1 MFEHSVEI
9 KMNCDVETAFKWL
22 IDLSNLP
29 KYCKDYTPEKVK
41 KVKDGDANG
50 VGAEW
55 FLLSAQLK
63 DVDDADLQEN
73 EKKLK
78 KEVAQTCTIK
88 SVTLPSEFSQV
99 SEIVGVTT
107 VEETFHFV
115 MNADGTTTTVT
126 IKIAATFK
134 GLYILGSPLIKHILR
149 KYYAEMKE
157 SIEKITFLKE

>member
-1 MFEHSVEI
+1 MVFEHSVEI

-22 IDLSNLP
+22 LDLSNLP

-41 KVKDGDANG
+41 KVKEGDANG

-63 DVDDADLQEN
+63 DVDDADLEES

-88 SVTLPSEFSQV
+88 SVTPSSEFSQV
-99 SEIVGVTT
+99 SDVVGVTT
-107 VEETFHFV
+107 ATETFHFV
-115 MNADGTTTTVT
+115 KNADGTTTVT
-126 IKIAATFK
+126 IKITATFK
-134 GLYILGSPLIKHILR
+134 GLYKLGSPFIKHILR
-149 KYYAEMKE
+149 KYYIEMKE
-157 SIEKITFLKE
+157 SIEKITF